1 MAKAAGVEWGK
12 LSASEKSIWEKKVGL
27 NKFHS
32 PSYLPMFLKLR
43 QARTRRDTR
52 AKWKYTGP
60 DKANEEAAAIGQPR
74 LKRMFV

>member
-27 NKFHS
+27 ANS
-32 PSYLPMFLKLR
+32 IPLLISIVPKLR

-52 AKWKYTGP
+52 AKWKCTGP